1 MCYSPDGSR
10 QSVLVTSS
18 SDTTDG
24 PQASPLIPPKPPP
37 VLYIV
42 EAQFD
47 CKPDNKDE
55 LAFQEGDKIAVIKVH
70 SADWLVSRLCIIWNY
85 LQVLLFIVA
94 TCRKCFNILGHCVV
108 MFICSYITV

>member
-1 MCYSPDGSR
+1 MCCNGICYLPDGSR
-10 QSVLVTSS
+10 YSILVT

-24 PQASPLIPPKPPP
+24 PQVSPLLPPKPPP

-55 LAFQEGDKIAVIKVH
+55 LPFQEGDKIAVIKVH
-70 SADWLVSRLCIIWNY
+70 SNDWLVR
-85 LQVLLFIVA
+85 
-94 TCRKCFNILGHCVV
+94 RR
-108 MFICSYITV
+108 